1 MRETLGIRL
10 AAAVST
16 VALMLCAVGCETTST
31 STKRS
36 AAGGA
41 AVGALAGQLL
51 GGDTKATLIGAS
63 IGAVGGVLINEHTEK
78 KQNEAYSAGY
88 EAGAKQ

>member
-10 AAAVST
+10 AAAIST
-16 VALMLCAVGCETTST
+16 LALMLCAVGCETVPT

-36 AAGGA
+36 AVGGA
-41 AVGALAGQLL
+41 AIGALGGQLL
-51 GGDTKATLIGAS
+51 GGDTEATLIGAG
-63 IGAVGGVLINEHTEK
+63 IGAVGGVLINEHTQK

-88 EAGAKQ
+88 AAGAKQ